1 MFSKQMF
8 GLNKDKSYKV
18 WSVEVNPV
26 HGGDLGEDGA
36 SLTINHG
43 KENGKLTEK
52 LEFFKEGKQGR
63 SAYQQAVF
71 EAESRIK
78 IQLDKGYR
86 FSKEKLDELDPL
98 PMLASDF
105 NKVGHRISFPC
116 FTSVKY
122 DGVRA
127 FAIKRD
133 GVVKLTSRTGQP
145 YELPVLEKALSEF
158 MKEGEHFDGE
168 IYLHNYALQDITSAV
183 KRTNPDK
190 EVEKAIKA
198 HRKAVNT
205 KQEGDKEL
213 EAIEAQMIA
222 RIRPLLQFHMFD
234 IVCDGTFEERLH
246 RMDDL
251 HQEGREGYGDLIHL
265 TKYDL
270 CNGDKELKKVM
281 HPRAVKDGFEGVMLR
296 NLVGVYESGKRS
308 ADLQKFKTFVDEE
321 FLILDIV
328 EDKQG
333 DGVFVLKNNL
343 NEQTFQCVM
352 GDLGQRKSF
361 LIDKRNLVGKWL
373 KVKFQS
379 RYKGTLLP
387 QFPVGIVLRDGYSVE
402 GTFIPYD

>member
-1 MFSKQMF
+1 MFSKKMF

-18 WSVEVNPV
+18 WSVTAKQYICPV
-26 HGGDLGEDGA
+26 EQVERNVLA
-36 SLTINHG
+36 IQHG

-52 LEFFKEGKQGR
+52 IEFFTEGKQGR

-86 FSKEKLDELDPL
+86 FSKEELDELDPL

-145 YELPVLEKALSEF
+145 YDIPLLEQALSEF
-158 MKEGEHFDGE
+158 MKEGEQFDGE
-168 IYLHNYALQDITSAV
+168 IYLHNYALQDIISAV
-183 KRTNPDK
+183 KRTNPNK
-190 EVEKAIKA
+190 EVEKALKA
-198 HRKAVNT
+198 YRKAVNT
-205 KQEGDKEL
+205 KQEGEKEI
-213 EAIEAQMIA
+213 EAIEAQRIA

-234 IVCDGTFEERLH
+234 IVCDGTFEERLQK
-246 RMDDL
+246 MDDI
-251 HQEGREGYGDLIHL
+251 HYEKREGYGNIIHL
-265 TKYDL
+265 TQYDI
-270 CNGDKELKKVM
+270 CKDEETLKNVL
-281 HPRAVKDGFEGVMLR
+281 HPRAVKGGFEGVMLR
-296 NLVGVYESGKRS
+296 NMSGVYESGKRS

-333 DGVFVLKNNL
+333 DGVFALKNNL
-343 NEQTFQCVM
+343 NDRTFQCVM

-361 LIDKRNLVGKWL
+361 LVDKRNLVGKWL

-387 QFPVGIVLRDGYSVE
+387 QFPCGVVIREGYSVE
-402 GTFIPYD
+402 GTFVPYD

>member
-8 GLNKDKSYKV
+8 GLNKDNSYKV
-18 WSVEVNPV
+18 WGVEVNPV

-36 SLTINHG
+36 SLSINHG

-52 LEFFKEGKQGR
+52 LEFFTEGKQGR
-63 SAYQQAVF
+63 SAWQQAVF

-78 IQLDKGYR
+78 NQLDKGYR
-86 FSKEKLDELDPL
+86 FCKEELDELPPL

-105 NKVGHRISFPC
+105 NKVGHRITFPC

-127 FAIKRD
+127 FAIKRG

-145 YELPVLEKALSEF
+145 YELPVLEQALSEF
-158 MKEGEHFDGE
+158 MKDGEHFDGE

-183 KRTNPDK
+183 KRTNPNK
-190 EVEKAIKA
+190 EVEKALKA

-205 KQEGDKEL
+205 KQEGEKEL
-213 EAIEAQMIA
+213 EVYEAKMIA
-222 RIRPLLQFHMFD
+222 RIRPLLEFHMFD
-234 IVCDGTFEERLH
+234 IVCEGSFEERLQK
-246 RMDDL
+246 MDDI
-251 HQEGREGYGDLIHL
+251 HYEKREGYGNLIHL
-265 TKYDL
+265 TQYDI
-270 CNGDKELKKVM
+270 CKDEETLKNVL

-296 NLVGVYESGKRS
+296 NLSGVYESGKRS

-387 QFPVGIVLRDGYSVE
+387 QFPCGVMIREGYSVE
-402 GTFIPYD
+402 GTFVPYD

>member
-18 WSVEVNPV
+18 WGVTAKQYICPVEQVERNV
-26 HGGDLGEDGA
+26 LA
-36 SLTINHG
+36 IKHG

-52 LEFFKEGKQGR
+52 LEFFTEGKQGR

-71 EAESRIK
+71 ESESRIK

-86 FSKEKLDELDPL
+86 FSKEELDELDPL

-145 YELPVLEKALSEF
+145 YELPVLEQALSEF

-190 EVEKAIKA
+190 EVEKALKA

-205 KQEGDKEL
+205 KQEGEKEI

-251 HQEGREGYGDLIHL
+251 YQEGRVGHGDLIHL
-265 TKYDL
+265 TQYDL
-270 CNGDKELKKVM
+270 CNDGQELKKVL

-296 NLVGVYESGKRS
+296 NLSGVYESGKRS

-321 FLILDIV
+321 FLILDVV

-343 NEQTFQCVM
+343 NKQTFQCVM

-387 QFPVGIVLRDGYSVE
+387 QFPCGVMIREGYSVE
-402 GTFIPYD
+402 GTFVPYD